1 MDEIRGIQ
9 KKIDEEINAVLR
21 GYCLLDK
28 SFLNAVQYV
37 LSLKGKRIRPLLMI
51 LSYRLFKD
59 DINAV
64 FNQAVALELFHNF
77 TLVHDDIM
85 DNSDRRRGKETVN
98 NLWGNDVAILVGDIL
113 LVQAHKLLLSTSGKF
128 MNDIMSVFI
137 DMSMKLCEGQFIDIK
152 GAYEVASTDQY
163 IYMIKGKTAVLL
175 ASCLEIG
182 AILGEA
188 SANDRKMLYELGINL
203 GIAFQI
209 EDDLLDVYSEQSVCG
224 KNVKRDILNKKKT
237 FLLIKAMECG
247 DNEQKKKIYDYLHT
261 TNVTPYMVDEIKQIY
276 DTLRISEQC
285 KRIASQYYL
294 AAENCIKSLSVKEQA
309 KESLRYFIKLLQN
322 RKS

>member
-128 MNDIMSVFI
+128 MNDIMSVFT

-152 GAYEVASTDQY
+152 GH
-163 IYMIKGKTAVLL
+163 MK
-175 ASCLEIG
+175 
-182 AILGEA
+182 
-188 SANDRKMLYELGINL
+188 
-203 GIAFQI
+203 
-209 EDDLLDVYSEQSVCG
+209 
-224 KNVKRDILNKKKT
+224 
-237 FLLIKAMECG
+237 
-247 DNEQKKKIYDYLHT
+247 
-261 TNVTPYMVDEIKQIY
+261 
-276 DTLRISEQC
+276 
-285 KRIASQYYL
+285 
-294 AAENCIKSLSVKEQA
+294 
-309 KESLRYFIKLLQN
+309 
-322 RKS
+322 